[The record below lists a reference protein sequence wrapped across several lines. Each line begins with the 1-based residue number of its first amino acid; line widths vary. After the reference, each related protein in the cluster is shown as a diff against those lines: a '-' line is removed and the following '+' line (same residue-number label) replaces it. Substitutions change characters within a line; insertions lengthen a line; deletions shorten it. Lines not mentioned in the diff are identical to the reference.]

1 MIMNEYYLKE
11 LKRLH
16 EYPEDEHLDILRH
29 ICGSIYIA
37 RNITMSEQSVL
48 DSLKAIDILLA
59 NSPEDGN

>member
-1 MIMNEYYLKE
+1 MNEYYLKE
-11 LKRLH
+11 LKRLP
-16 EYPEDEHLDILRH
+16 EYPADEHLDILRH

-48 DSLKAIDILLA
+48 DCLKAIDILLA

>member
-1 MIMNEYYLKE
+1 MNEYYLKE

-16 EYPEDEHLDILRH
+16 EYPEDEHRDILMN

-48 DSLKAIDILLA
+48 DWLKAIDILLA

>member
-1 MIMNEYYLKE
+1 MNEYYLKE

-16 EYPEDEHLDILRH
+16 EYPEDELRDILIR
-29 ICGSIYIA
+29 IVGSIYIA

-48 DSLKAIDILLA
+48 DCLKAIDILLA